1 VLVSETMLVQGV
13 NNTSVKHYEGVSGYL
28 KYLNLRK
35 AFIAIPVRPP
45 AEPYVKLPQED
56 EVVKA
61 YEVFSQVLGSER
73 VELLN
78 TPEPPPDRTY
88 GDPEAWL
95 LSTTSVHP
103 LRYDYAIRALGAV
116 CSNPEE
122 VVEGL
127 ARRGLVV
134 KVQHM
139 GAVYLLRNFRTLA
152 PQGML

>member
-1 VLVSETMLVQGV
+1 MASEHHLC
-13 NNTSVKHYEGVSGYL
+13 
-28 KYLNLRK
+28 
-35 AFIAIPVRPP
+35 P
-45 AEPYVKLPQED
+45 
-56 EVVKA
+56 
-61 YEVFSQVLGSER
+61 
-73 VELLN
+73 
-78 TPEPPPDRTY
+78 
-88 GDPEAWL
+88 
-95 LSTTSVHP
+95 P

>member
-1 VLVSETMLVQGV
+1 MLVSETMLVQGV

-103 LRYDYAIRALGAV
+103 CD
-116 CSNPEE
+116 
-122 VVEGL
+122 
-127 ARRGLVV
+127 
-134 KVQHM
+134 
-139 GAVYLLRNFRTLA
+139 TT
-152 PQGML
+152 ML